1 MTVGEPGPGEI
12 RIRHHAVG
20 LNFIDVYQRTGAVPA
35 AACRATLGM
44 EAAGVVEAVGE
55 GVTHLKVGDRAAY
68 ASQPPG
74 SYCELR
80 VMPAKCV
87 CKLPDAIDFETGA
100 AMMLKGLTA
109 QYLLKRTQ
117 PQGGL
122 KDGDFVLFHAAAGGV
137 GLIACQWARALGL
150 QLIGTAGSD
159 AKCALAK
166 EHGAA
171 HVINYATEDFLAR
184 VKEITGGKGVKVVYD
199 SVGKDTWDKSLDC
212 LQPFGLM
219 ASFGNASGAPCAVRA
234 GHARRQG
241 LALRDAPDAVH
252 PHRHAREHAGDGR
265 RPVRGGDQ
273 RQGEDP
279 HRPALSAGAGATGAP
294 RPGSAQDHR
303 LHHPDLVSRPVPDAD
318 WLAALRAGAD
328 RPPRKPRVPLWA
340 GEARIGSVEPDFL
353 SRRAA
358 AGQVWSTQTARG
370 GEQGWQIHGD
380 THGQPA
386 RGRRWPCARPA
397 WRMPGATSSWR

>member
-1 MTVGEPGPGEI
+1 MTTQTSRAIRIDQNGGPEQLKLVSVQVGDPGPGEI

-20 LNFIDVYQRTGAVPA
+20 LNFIDVYQRSGLY
-35 AACRATLGM
+35 TLPMPLQMGM

-87 CKLPDAIDFETGA
+87 CKLPDAISFETGA

-109 QYLLKRTQ
+109 QYLLKRTL

-122 KDGDFVLFHAAAGGV
+122 QAGDFVLFHAAAGGV
-137 GLIACQWARALGL
+137 GLIACQWARAMGL

-184 VKEITGGKGVKVVYD
+184 VKAITGGKGVKVVYD

-212 LQPFGLM
+212 LAPFGLM
-219 ASFGNASGAPCAVRA
+219 ASFGNASGPVGPFAPGVLGVKGSIYVTRQTLFSHIATRESTQAMADDLFEAVTS
-234 GHARRQG
+234 GK
-241 LALRDAPDAVH
+241 VH
-252 PHRHAREHAGDGR
+252 IRI
-265 RPVRGGDQ
+265 DQ
-273 RQGEDP
+273 RYPLAEVAQA
-279 HRPALSAGAGATGAP
+279 HR
-294 RPGSAQDHR
+294 
-303 LHHPDLVSRPVPDAD
+303 DL
-318 WLAALRAGAD
+318 
-328 RPPRKPRVPLWA
+328 
-340 GEARIGSVEPDFL
+340 EARKTTGCSVL
-353 SRRAA
+353 
-358 AGQVWSTQTARG
+358 TL
-370 GEQGWQIHGD
+370 
-380 THGQPA
+380 
-386 RGRRWPCARPA
+386 
-397 WRMPGATSSWR
+397 